1 MSLHEMEHFPSGG
14 PPPFYAQRPPQP
26 RPGMVAALWMLAVLL
41 VILVL
46 PYAAEQIE
54 FAITRGRERAEAE
67 VARQKL
73 GAIPES
79 TGIYAVVAK
88 AIAPSVVGVETVANV
103 QGEEEGDEWSQLF
116 SPRQHF
122 QEEGLGS
129 GVIVD
134 PSGYIITNAHVVR
147 NAVDVT
153 VKLGD
158 GRSFENVQ
166 VVGADPATDIAVLKI
181 DAADL
186 IAAPW
191 GNSDKL
197 EVGDP
202 VLAIGNPYGL
212 ARTVTAGIISAKGR
226 RGITDAAY
234 QNFLQTDAA
243 VNPGNSG
250 GPLVN
255 IKGQV
260 VGINTA
266 ILGESFRGI
275 SFAIPSNITKD
286 VYEQLKSSGN
296 VARGWLGVQ
305 LQPLTAELARQLG
318 VKGRAGVVVTRVV
331 PGSPAEQAGIE
342 DGDVIVK
349 WNGRPINT
357 PRGLTFAVA
366 MTPIG
371 SKVPL
376 VVLRGGQPMKLSLTV
391 EQRPAMGPARVQR

>member
-1 MSLHEMEHFPSGG
+1 MSLHEFEHHPPGG
-14 PPPFYAQRPPQP
+14 PPPLILQRPP
-26 RPGMVAALWMLAVLL
+26 RPGRSVALWMLIVLL
-41 VILVL
+41 VVMVL
-46 PYAAEQIE
+46 PYTVEQVE

-67 VARQKL
+67 GARQQL
-73 GAIPES
+73 AALPES

-88 AIAPSVVGVETVANV
+88 AIAPSVVGVETVENV
-103 QGEEEGDEWSQLF
+103 QAEEEGDEWSHLF
-116 SPRQHF
+116 APRQRMR
-122 QEEGLGS
+122 EEGLGS

-147 NAVDVT
+147 DAVDVT
-153 VKLGD
+153 VKLSD
-158 GRSFENVQ
+158 GRSFDNVQ

-181 DAADL
+181 NATDL
-186 IAAPW
+186 TAAPW
-191 GNSDKL
+191 GNSEKL

-212 ARTVTAGIISAKGR
+212 ARTVTAGIVSAKGR
-226 RGITDAAY
+226 RGI
-234 QNFLQTDAA
+234 TDAA

-255 IKGQV
+255 LKGQV

-305 LQPLTAELARQLG
+305 LQPLSADLARQLG
-318 VKGRAGVVVTRVV
+318 VKGRTGVVVTRVV
-331 PGSPAEQAGIE
+331 ADSPAERAGIE

-349 WNGRPINT
+349 WNGRPIDA
-357 PRGLTFAVA
+357 PSDLTFAVVMA
-366 MTPIG
+366 PIG
-371 SKVPL
+371 SHVPL
-376 VVLRGGQPMKLSLTV
+376 VVMRGGKPIELTVTV
-391 EQRPAMGPARVQR
+391 EQRPAMGMDRPRR

>member
-1 MSLHEMEHFPSGG
+1 
-14 PPPFYAQRPPQP
+14 
-26 RPGMVAALWMLAVLL
+26 
-41 VILVL
+41 
-46 PYAAEQIE
+46 
-54 FAITRGRERAEAE
+54 
-67 VARQKL
+67 
-73 GAIPES
+73 
-79 TGIYAVVAK
+79 
-88 AIAPSVVGVETVANV
+88 VVGVETVENV
-103 QGEEEGDEWSQLF
+103 QADEEGDEWSHLF
-116 SPRQHF
+116 APRQRF
-122 QEEGLGS
+122 REEGLGS

-147 NAVDVT
+147 DAVDVT
-153 VKLGD
+153 VKLSD
-158 GRSFENVQ
+158 GRSLDDVQ
-166 VVGADPATDIAVLKI
+166 VVGADPATDIAVLKVN
-181 DAADL
+181 AGDL
-186 IAAPW
+186 VAAPW

-212 ARTVTAGIISAKGR
+212 TRTVTAGIVSAKGR

-255 IKGQV
+255 LKGQV

-275 SFAIPSNITKD
+275 SFAIPSNVTKD

-296 VARGWLGVQ
+296 VARGWLGVR
-305 LQPLTAELARQLG
+305 LQPLTADLARQLG
-318 VKGRAGVVVTRVV
+318 VKGRTGVVVVRVV
-331 PGSPAEQAGIE
+331 AGSPASRAGIE

-349 WNGRPINT
+349 WNGQPIET
-357 PRGLTFAVA
+357 QGDLTFAVA
-366 MTPIG
+366 MAPIG

-376 VVLRGGQPMKLSLTV
+376 VVLRGGQPIELTVTV
-391 EQRPAMGPARVQR
+391 EQRPSMGMGRARR